1 MSIDSRKLV
10 RKLDSISGIDLR
22 RGVERAMKT
31 VQADAKIFCPGNT
44 GELQQSIMTTVEG
57 TSGYVIGKCYT
68 DKRYAP
74 YVELGT
80 GPKGEQNHEG
90 ISPAISPAYTQSPWW
105 IHESQVDK
113 ELAEKYHWLKVTT
126 KDGVFYQCSGQP
138 AHPFLYP
145 ALKNNEEKVTDQI
158 AEACRKDME

>member
-10 RKLDSISGIDLR
+10 RKLDSMSGIDLR
-22 RGVERAMKT
+22 KGVGRALKT
-31 VQADAKIFCPGNT
+31 VQGEAKLLCPGDSE
-44 GELQQSIMTTVEG
+44 ELRSSIMTTVERIAD
-57 TSGYVIGKCYT
+57 SVIGKCFT
-68 DKRYAP
+68 DKRYGP

-113 ELAEKYHWLKVTT
+113 ELAEKYHWFKITT